1 MKKLA
6 LLFVALLSVSGLF
19 ASAAHALSINIDVGD
34 QPYYVHGPGYWVNG
48 VYWVWV
54 PGHRGPHGHWIHGH
68 YARR

>member
-6 LLFVALLSVSGLF
+6 MCLIALLCLSGIASK
-19 ASAAHALSINIDVGD
+19 ASALILNIDVGD
-34 QPYYVHGPGYWVNG
+34 RPYYVHGGGYWANG

-54 PGHRGPHGHWIHGH
+54 PGHWGPHHREFFHGH

>member
-6 LLFVALLSVSGLF
+6 MLFIALLCLSGI
-19 ASAAHALSINIDVGD
+19 ASRANALSLNIDIGD
-34 QPYYVHGPGYWVNG
+34 RPYYTHGPGYWNNG

-54 PGHRGPHGHWIHGH
+54 PGHRGPHGRWWPGH